1 MQIGDPKKAIVL
13 AIVAVIVLGIAAFQL
28 FPKAQHFATVMRERS
43 EGQAPTTVQPQDQRR
58 LPDVVTSSP
67 FIKLKPPQIQP
78 AQKPPPLSGSLP
90 AAGTVVEPDGNTP
103 LTPNGPFPNGLPGIN
118 PVENTGSDQQLGKKT
133 ATLRAILRVQGR
145 TAVFEF
151 RGFKNQQNELL
162 NVGSWLQG
170 YRVIEMRDHEIA
182 LMDNKGK
189 RINLKVGTTL
199 NL

>member
-13 AIVAVIVLGIAAFQL
+13 AIVAIIVLGIAAFQL

-43 EGQAPTTVQPQDQRR
+43 EGQAPTTTQPQDQRR

-67 FIKLKPPQIQP
+67 FIKLKPPQIQSAQTP
-78 AQKPPPLSGSLP
+78 APLSGSLP
-90 AAGTVVEPDGNTP
+90 PGTVIEPDGTTP
-103 LTPNGPFPNGLPGIN
+103 LSPNGPFPEGLPGVG
-118 PVENTGSDQQLGKKT
+118 PVENTGSGQQLGKKT

-145 TAVFEF
+145 TAVFEL